1 METLDWTKLAKDVTP
16 NNSKIPYESNK
27 HLFTKIAFDVFQLN
41 SSPVESLWILEE
53 SDDGDQYL
61 VAQYDDVES
70 QALEVKSHWK
80 ALSDRGGRNI
90 TLVYKNY
97 PIQRFSS
104 SEYGFTNK
112 DIHIFQKSLI
122 NKLASDKNF
131 TSKFLNSQPKDKLN
145 SLVSRFPELRSL
157 AAEPPTEWERQNDP
171 YWQERRDYEED
182 LSKGFE
188 EEPLGQES
196 VDREDDIAE
205 AVQMAAYAIRKVGD
219 FDREQIVDILN
230 KLNAEFLEA

>member
-1 METLDWTKLAKDVTP
+1 METLDWTKLAKDVTSD
-16 NNSKIPYESNK
+16 NSRIPYEANK

-70 QALEVKSHWK
+70 QTLEVKSHWK
-80 ALSDRGGRNI
+80 ALSDRDGQNI
-90 TLVYKNY
+90 TLVYKDY
-97 PIQRFSS
+97 PVQRFSS

-122 NKLASDKNF
+122 NKLASDKKF
-131 TSKFLNSQPKDKLN
+131 TSKFLNSQSKDKLN
-145 SLVSRFPELRSL
+145 SLISKFPELHSL
-157 AAEPPTEWERQNDP
+157 AAEPTEWERQNDP
-171 YWQERRDYEED
+171 YWRERHNYEED
-182 LSKGFE
+182 LARSFE
-188 EEPLGQES
+188 EEPLKQES
-196 VDREDDIAE
+196 INQEDDIAE